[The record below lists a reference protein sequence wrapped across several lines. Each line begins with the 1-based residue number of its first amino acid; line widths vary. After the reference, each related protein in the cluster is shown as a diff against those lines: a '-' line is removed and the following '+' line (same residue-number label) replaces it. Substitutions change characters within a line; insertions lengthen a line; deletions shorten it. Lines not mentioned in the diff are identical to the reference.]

1 MTDAANRTRL
11 DPANDRIDLSQ
22 ADPGMAPE
30 ILRRLKELGEAHF
43 KLSRPNQ
50 AGRRIG
56 LDQKPER

>member
-1 MTDAANRTRL
+1 
-11 DPANDRIDLSQ
+11 
-22 ADPGMAPE
+22 MAPE